1 MEYRVISRY
10 WLIMRKSPR
19 IPSLRGKSYEFE
31 DDTQSHRVTT
41 TEARRTEILW
51 EQPLSTFRVHPH
63 KTGNLQRGKMKK
75 YIYTSQV
82 KTKNT
87 KQITRPTKEPRVID
101 TQAAAKVYARRR
113 DLQIKT
119 VPSKRKTN

>member
-1 MEYRVISRY
+1 M
-10 WLIMRKSPR
+10 
-19 IPSLRGKSYEFE
+19 
-31 DDTQSHRVTT
+31 
-41 TEARRTEILW
+41 W
-51 EQPLSTFRVHPH
+51 EQPLSTFRAHPH
-63 KTGNLQRGKMKK
+63 KTGNLQRGKIKKK

-87 KQITRPTKEPRVID
+87 KQLTRTTKEPRVID